1 MGLLRKG
8 LTNFICCFILNK
20 EKREEFRKKHKNKRV
35 YLDKIKNYKNNKP
48 IEPYAFIRVNNEI
61 ITLRNSLES
70 ILPAIK
76 KGVIGYND
84 CTDGSE
90 EVILEFCNKNKGFIP
105 IKYSYSIFSPADKRN
120 GEFGNEKNKLY
131 SYYNYVL
138 SFIPEDEWLIK
149 IDCDHIYDAEKLKKI
164 FKIPKGKKDCVILP
178 KINIDIVNGKVELLK
193 TNGFNEVDDHWI
205 INNYKLKFKTVKLK
219 NGAWVE
225 FLPLKG
231 RNKIYTIGNNWH
243 FPFIKRY
250 RQNFKRKTLN
260 INDWKEK
267 NKELIG
273 YKISKDMLDENK
285 ILEIY
290 KKFNFIK

>member
-1 MGLLRKG
+1 MGLLRKI
-8 LTNFICCFILNK
+8 LTNFACCFIFNK
-20 EKREEFRKKHKNKRV
+20 EKREKFRRKYKNK
-35 YLDKIKNYKNNKP
+35 YIYWDKIENYKGNKP
-48 IEPYAFIRVNNEI
+48 IEPWAYIRVRNEA
-61 ITLRNSLES
+61 ITLKTCLES
-70 ILPAIK
+70 IIPVIK

-90 EVILEFCNKNKGFIP
+90 EIILEFCARNKGFIP
-105 IKYSYSIFSPADKRN
+105 IKYEYHIFNFQDERN
-120 GEFGNEKNKLY
+120 GKKGNEENKFATY
-131 SYYNYVL
+131 CNYLL
-138 SFIPEDEWLIK
+138 SFVPKNEWIIK
-149 IDCDHIYDAEKLKKI
+149 IDCDHIYDSEKLKKI
-164 FKIPKGKKDCVILP
+164 FKIPNSKKDCVILP
-178 KINIDIVNGKVELLK
+178 KINVDILNGGVTLLEN
-193 TNGFNEVDDHWI
+193 NGFDETDDHWI
-205 INNYKLKFKTVKLK
+205 INNYNLKFETINLK
-219 NGAWVE
+219 NGVWVE
-225 FLPLKG
+225 FLPLRG

-260 INDWKEK
+260 ITDWKEK